1 MDFVG
6 KQLIFIGI
14 IVMFVGF
21 LILSGN
27 TFSWFGTTFADFSFK
42 GKNFNIF
49 IPIGSMLIV
58 SLILTIFINIFNK
71 FFK

>member
-14 IVMFVGF
+14 IVIFVGF

-49 IPIGSMLIV
+49 IPICSMLIV

>member
-6 KQLIFIGI
+6 KQLIFIGFI
-14 IVMFVGF
+14 IISIGF
-21 LILSGN
+21 FILLGDK
-27 TFSWFGTTFADFSFK
+27 FSWVGTTFADFSFK

-49 IPIGSMLIV
+49 IPFGSMIIV